1 MSIRSIRIVG
11 GIALAV
17 ALVSLA
23 VAAKAG
29 EGQKMRYLVI
39 ASEGPGFSTPQE
51 ALQVLEKAVLPNFDA
66 LMRLEADKKIIAGG
80 LPVGERKF
88 VFILEASS
96 NEEGDQILR
105 DLPAWGVLKWQV
117 TPLQSL
123 EGRAQKER
131 SVVSEL
137 KKQLK

>member
-96 NEEGDQILR
+96 NEEADQILR